1 VSQEKLPY
9 EIRKTA
15 WLKDGTIMGIAHNNF
30 PMYGVQ
36 FHPESIASQY
46 GYQLINNFFD
56 KTGIK
61 I

>member
-1 VSQEKLPY
+1 MAFNTDEDGNEFVS
-9 EIRKTA
+9 
-15 WLKDGTIMGIAHNNF
+15 IAESIKYPF
-30 PMYGVQ
+30 YGVQ